1 MKWTMVLALAAVLSL
16 VSAPASAQA
25 KPKAPRVA
33 ELQGSV
39 IRIVDGDTF
48 WLRTAADQPHE
59 VVRLQG
65 IDAPE
70 ACQAWGKDATQA
82 LARMV
87 LNKTVTVKV
96 AARDDYGRWIGRAF
110 EADTDVGDRMVKDGH
125 AWSQKDRY
133 GRGPL
138 VAAERMAQTLRRGLH
153 AAGDAVEP
161 KEFRRVNGACETA
174 TPNARP
180 AAQAA
185 PAPTAAPTTAPT
197 PPVASRAASPSPA
210 PAVAVA
216 ATSARSCDG
225 RIHCSQMRSCEEATW
240 FLKNCPNTKMDG
252 NNDGVPCEMQWCR

>member
-1 MKWTMVLALAAVLSL
+1 MKWTMVLVLAAMLGL
-16 VSAPASAQA
+16 ASASAGAQG
-25 KPKAPRVA
+25 KPKAPRVT

-59 VVRLQG
+59 VVRLQS

-82 LARMV
+82 LARLV

-96 AARDDYGRWIGRAF
+96 ATRDDYGRWVGRAF

-161 KEFRRVNGACETA
+161 KEFRRVNGACEA
-174 TPNARP
+174 AVPNAK
-180 AAQAA
+180 QAA
-185 PAPTAAPTTAPT
+185 PSPSAAPAAPAALK
-197 PPVASRAASPSPA
+197 VASPPPTTPA
-210 PAVAVA
+210 TTPL
-216 ATSARSCDG
+216 ATSAARTCDG

>member
-1 MKWTMVLALAAVLSL
+1 MKWTMVLALAAVLGLGST
-16 VSAPASAQA
+16 SAAAQA
-25 KPKAPRVA
+25 KPKAPRVT

-59 VVRLQG
+59 VVRLQS

-82 LARMV
+82 LARLV

-96 AARDDYGRWIGRAF
+96 AARDDYGRWVGRAF

-153 AAGDAVEP
+153 ADGDAVEP

-174 TPNARP
+174 VPAKLAAATTAP
-180 AAQAA
+180 AA
-185 PAPTAAPTTAPT
+185 APTAPK
-197 PPVASRAASPSPA
+197 AASPA
-210 PAVAVA
+210 PATPV
-216 ATSARSCDG
+216 ATSAARTCDG

-252 NNDGVPCEMQWCR
+252 NKDGVPCEMQWCR